1 MQNDHYEIEIKS
13 LLGSLENAERL
24 KTKMKEVDPSLESI
38 GSHRQLNH
46 YFEGGGDFKKVAE
59 VLKNENDR
67 SRFLDIA
74 AKAKEISLRTR
85 EADGTI
91 LLVLKASI
99 DDTTSANGTARREFE
114 EKVDLSLDKLD
125 KAILAAG
132 FTYQS
137 KWSRERQEFRFSGVN
152 VTIDRNA
159 GYGYLAEFESIEKDP
174 ARADD
179 AKAELRKLMQSVG
192 CEELD
197 QARLGRMFTFYN
209 AHWPEYYGTEKV
221 FNIE

>member
-1 MQNDHYEIEIKS
+1 MSNEQYEIEIKS
-13 LLGSLENAERL
+13 LLGSRENAERL
-24 KTKMKEVDPSLESI
+24 QAKMKEIDPALQNI
-38 GSHRQLNH
+38 GTHRQLNH
-46 YFEGGGDFKKVAE
+46 YFEGKGDFKAVAQ
-59 VLKNENDR
+59 VLKDDGAKKTFVE
-67 SRFLDIA
+67 LA
-74 AKAKEISLRTR
+74 EKAKDFSLRTR
-85 EADGTI
+85 EADGTV

-114 EKVDLSLDKLD
+114 ERVDVSLDALD
-125 KAILAAG
+125 KMILAAG

-137 KWSRERQEFRFSGVN
+137 KWSRERIEYKFSGAN

-159 GYGYLAEFESIEKDP
+159 GYGYLAEFESIESDP
-174 ARADD
+174 SRADD
-179 AKAELRKLMQSVG
+179 VKAKLRALMQSVG

-197 QARLGRMFTFYN
+197 QDRLARMFAFYN